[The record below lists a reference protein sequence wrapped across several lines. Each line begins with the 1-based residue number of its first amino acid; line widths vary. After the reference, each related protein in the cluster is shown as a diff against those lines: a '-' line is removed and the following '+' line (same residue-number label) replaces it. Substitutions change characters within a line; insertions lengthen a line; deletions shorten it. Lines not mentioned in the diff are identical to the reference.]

1 MCTKTL
7 EFLGEFLQKNR
18 KILRDLNNLKLTMP
32 SSKLSQN
39 VEKIK
44 KKFDFLHKNWQSLV
58 LRLDDEVKGNIER
71 NKEISRNMRKSFSFR
86 GKIEKYKTRIR
97 SQEMY
102 VEGRERCA
110 GKSLNRVRKW
120 WRKSLDN
127 MESSLEYQ
135 NSVIERVSQDDC
147 KRFERMKDDWDQ
159 SGSCECG
166 FSCVCESEIKADSG
180 FNPFL
185 NSPDDIES
193 FRFTKSKDKILKKKK
208 NLLKSRS
215 EEERDT
221 LPDSVSINE
230 VKQALFVLKK
240 ANLLDDK
247 GNSALLRI
255 AEIMKKPENTS
266 NFELVLQLIEIENQK
281 NSKSI
286 YKSSKV
292 RCDKPLFKRKDLFDT
307 SLENSITEGLLSSSH
322 EILDSKVLGNIEL
335 KDVNLE
341 DLLQVDSVLEGFG
354 LKSVSASFM
363 NKLNG
368 NNGGLEGE
376 GLAVMSP

>member
-1 MCTKTL
+1 
-7 EFLGEFLQKNR
+7 
-18 KILRDLNNLKLTMP
+18 MP
-32 SSKLSQN
+32 SSKLSQV
-39 VEKIK
+39 VEKVK
-44 KKFDFLHKNWQSLV
+44 KKFDFLHKNWQSLA
-58 LRLDDEVKGNIER
+58 LKLDDEISDSVER
-71 NKEISRNMRKSFSFR
+71 NKEISRKMRKSFSFR
-86 GKIEKYKTRIR
+86 GKVEKYKSRIR
-97 SQEMY
+97 SQEMF
-102 VEGRERCA
+102 VDGRERCA
-110 GKSLNRVRKW
+110 GKSLNKVRKW

-135 NSVIERVSQDDC
+135 SSLIERVSHDDC
-147 KRFERMKDDWDQ
+147 ERLERMKEDWEK

-166 FSCVCESEIKADSG
+166 FSCVCGSEIKADSG

-193 FRFTKSKDKILKKKK
+193 FRFTRSKDKILKKQ
-208 NLLKSRS
+208 NFFKSRS

-281 NSKSI
+281 NSKNVN
-286 YKSSKV
+286 KSS
-292 RCDKPLFKRKDLFDT
+292 RIRNDKALFKRNDLFET

-322 EILDSKVLGNIEL
+322 EILDSKGMGNIEL
-335 KDVNLE
+335 QDVNLE

-363 NKLNG
+363 NKLNV
-368 NNGGLEGE
+368 NHKVLKDES
-376 GLAVMSP
+376 LSFMST